1 VLVEEDNQEK
11 GSQLLDDEMYE
22 RPEFLELRLVVEEVN
37 S

>member
-1 VLVEEDNQEK
+1 MLVEEDNQEK
-11 GSQLLDDEMYE
+11 GSQLLDDEMCE

>member
-1 VLVEEDNQEK
+1 VLVQVDNQEK
-11 GSQLLDDEMYE
+11 GQLLDDEMCE